1 MKKQPT
7 MIVNHNYI
15 RESERVTMLTEPISS
30 TDLMERAAT
39 TVTEQLL
46 QDVRIA
52 EAEQILVFCG
62 PGNNGGDGLVIARL
76 LARYNHPVTVVTACY
91 SSSTT
96 PDFDLNYQCIQQM
109 LPDYPNLQ
117 CVSFDEYCSHPAPAS
132 AVVAIDA
139 LFGIGLSRPLAGEY
153 AEVVDFINAQQYD
166 VVAVDIPSG
175 LFIDRHTPKEA
186 HRIKAQRTYTFQWQK
201 WAFLLPENAEF
212 VGKVSVLDIG
222 LRAVDDSF
230 GRMGECL
237 TGNEVAKLLPPPRKF
252 AHKGSNGHGLLI
264 AGSQKM
270 PGAAILSATAALRSG
285 IGKVTVHTTPNVAA
299 ALPHSLPEAI
309 LDPDAC
315 ETCVSVCH
323 WEEMNG
329 LNAIAIGPG
338 IGQAPKTAALLK
350 DLLSEVHTPTL
361 FDADALNLL
370 AANKTLLAFL
380 PANSIL
386 TPHFKEF
393 ERLAGPSENDFN
405 RIERV
410 KNFSQKHNVIVIL
423 KGAHSVIATPDGKV
437 FVNSTGNPGM
447 ATAGSGDVLTG
458 VLLALLAKGYAPQW
472 AAILGAY
479 LHGLA
484 GDIAL
489 ENESEESLIASDIS
503 KNLRKA
509 FKKIRACVVPPRIG

>member
-15 RESERVTMLTEPISS
+15 RESERVTMATEPISS

-62 PGNNGGDGLVIARL
+62 PGNNGGDGLVVARL
-76 LARYNHPVTVVTACY
+76 LARYNYPVTVVTTCY

-96 PDFDLNYQCIQQM
+96 PDFDLNYQRIQQM

-117 CVSFDEYCSHPAPAS
+117 CVTFDEYRSQPTPAA

-139 LFGIGLSRPLAGEY
+139 LFGIGLSRPLTGQY
-153 AEVVDFINAQQYD
+153 AEVVDFINAQKYD

-175 LFIDRHTPKEA
+175 LFIDQHTPKEA

-201 WAFLLPENAEF
+201 WAFLLPENAEY

-230 GRMGECL
+230 GRVGEYL
-237 TGNEVAKLLPPPRKF
+237 TGNEVAQLLLPPRKF

-370 AANKTLLAFL
+370 ADNKTLLAYL

-393 ERLAGPSENDFN
+393 ERLAGPSENDFD

-410 KNFSQKHNVIVIL
+410 KNFSQKYNVIVIL

-437 FVNSTGNPGM
+437 FVNSTGNAGM

-458 VLLALLAKGYAPQW
+458 LLLGLMARTQLPEVS
-472 AAILGAY
+472 AIVAAY

-484 GDIAL
+484 GDLAL
-489 ENESEESLIASDIS
+489 ENESEESLIASDICH
-503 KNLRKA
+503 NIGKA
-509 FKKIRACVVPPRIG
+509 FKKVRD